1 MEFYQSV
8 GYLLFGTRL
17 RRLSE
22 SFINDVNKIYRSHK
36 IHFDASWFPV
46 FYLLSEDG
54 EVSIRNISDTLH
66 ISHSA
71 ASQMVSNL
79 KEKGLVKSVVSKKD
93 ARHKVV
99 TFTAKGEKLLHKVQ
113 PVWIA
118 MRKAMEELS
127 NESADG
133 KKVLTALI
141 AFEDGLSNK
150 SVFERIEQ
158 KLKQ

>member
-1 MEFYQSV
+1 M
-8 GYLLFGTRL
+8 
-17 RRLSE
+17 SE
-22 SFINDVNKIYRSHK
+22 LFINDVNKIYRSHK

-46 FYLLSEDG
+46 FYLLSESE

-79 KEKGLVKSVVSKKD
+79 QEKGLVKSVVSKKD

-113 PVWIA
+113 PVWNA
-118 MRKAMEELS
+118 MEKAMEEL
-127 NESADG
+127 G
-133 KKVLTALI
+133 KETAEGRKMLNALI
-141 AFEDGLSNK
+141 AFEDSLKEK